1 MHELFFNENS
11 ASFVPDQPPLNM
23 ATIQTS
29 KIAPIA
35 AKLRFKGV
43 LEAAYLL
50 RYLLRQKSNAEIRA
64 AMADVFGAHWNRA
77 NQERRYFDLLRS
89 YVRLHHEADYYRY
102 LMKNTLDIKA
112 KDQRA
117 VRQALVRYLITEQGL
132 HGESAIVND
141 LG

>member
-1 MHELFFNENS
+1 
-11 ASFVPDQPPLNM
+11 M
-23 ATIQTS
+23 AIIHTS
-29 KIAPIA
+29 RIAPIA
-35 AKLRFKGV
+35 AKIRFKGV

-64 AMADVFGAHWNRA
+64 AMSALFGTHWNRA

-102 LMKNTLDIKA
+102 LLKEGMTIKTN
-112 KDQRA
+112 DQRA
-117 VRQALVRYLITEQGL
+117 ARNALVRYLITEQGL
-132 HGESAIVND
+132 HGESEIVND